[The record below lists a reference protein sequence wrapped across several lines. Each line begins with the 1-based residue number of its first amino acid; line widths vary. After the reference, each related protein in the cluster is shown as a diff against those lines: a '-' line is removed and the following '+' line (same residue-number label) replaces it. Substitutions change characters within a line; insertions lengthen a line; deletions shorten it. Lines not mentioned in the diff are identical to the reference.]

1 MKLFKFGLL
10 ACALWWVVGF
20 AGCSSPEV
28 RIQRNPAL
36 FARLTLAQQEMI
48 KKGQVDVGFDQE
60 MVKLAL
66 GEPDR
71 IVARTDA
78 RGTTEIWSYQIYDSD
93 QGMLLYRGYYHRYY
107 AWGDPFYP
115 FYLNF
120 SERRMREQLKV
131 GFDAAGKVGSIEQQ
145 KH

>member
-1 MKLFKFGLL
+1 
-10 ACALWWVVGF
+10 
-20 AGCSSPEV
+20 
-28 RIQRNPAL
+28 
-36 FARLTLAQQEMI
+36 
-48 KKGQVDVGFDQE
+48 VGFDQE

>member
-1 MKLFKFGLL
+1 MRSFKFGLV
-10 ACALWWVVGF
+10 ACALWWVVG
-20 AGCSSPEV
+20 CTSPEA
-28 RIQRNPAL
+28 RIHKNPEL
-36 FARLTLAQQEMI
+36 FARLTSAQQQMI
-48 KKGQVDVGFDQE
+48 KKGQADVGFDQE

-78 RGTTEIWSYQIYDSD
+78 RGTTEIWSYLIYDSN
-93 QGMLLYRGYYHRYY
+93 QGVLLYRGYYHRYY

-115 FYLNF
+115 YYLNC

-131 GFDAAGKVGSIEQQ
+131 SFDAAGKVGSIEQE
-145 KH
+145 KR